1 MFRPRSRTFLAAS
14 IAVLALL
21 TSCKTVDYAPRPRG
35 PRTMAPDRAVEAVA
49 ATIPAGAPVTEIP
62 FRAENATLVFQ
73 SALDRAARAAGETAR
88 TDGAPPTVIVPDAGS
103 PWVLETIRVPSGIR
117 LVFEPGAEVQA
128 LRGSFKDSGQV
139 LFELK
144 DVQNVEIL
152 GYGATIRMWRE
163 DYQGRDYDRGQWRHI
178 FSLRGVTNVRIA
190 GLTLLESGGDGV
202 YVGRGRQNY
211 SRDVHLLDLTIRD
224 QHRQAVSVISA
235 ENLLIE
241 RCVLSATRGHFPMA
255 GIDFEPNRADE
266 RFVNCVVRDSVITDN
281 IGAGVMFQLRRFD
294 ETTRPFDVRIENTL
308 ISGNG
313 LGLLLLGTRQGAR
326 GTIDFTDSDLYGI
339 RFKVP
344 LREVDLDINEE

>member
-1 MFRPRSRTFLAAS
+1 
-14 IAVLALL
+14 
-21 TSCKTVDYAPRPRG
+21 
-35 PRTMAPDRAVEAVA
+35 MAPDRAVEVAVA
-49 ATIPAGAPVTEIP
+49 SIPAGASVTEVP

-73 SALDRAARAAGETAR
+73 AALDRAARR
-88 TDGAPPTVIVPDAGS
+88 TDRNTGEAGLSAGALPTVVVPDAGS
-103 PWVLETIRVPSGIR
+103 PWILETVRVPSGIR
-117 LVFEPGAEVQA
+117 LVFEPGAEVRA
-128 LRGSFKDSGQV
+128 LRGSFENTGQV
-139 LFELK
+139 LFELH
-144 DVQNVEIL
+144 DVQDVEIT

-202 YVGRGRQNY
+202 YVGRSGNQSY

-224 QHRQAVSVISA
+224 QHRQGVSVISA

-241 RCVLSATRGHFPMA
+241 RCTLSATRGHLPMA

-266 RFVNCVVRDSVITDN
+266 RFINCVVRDSVITDN
-281 IGAGVMFQLRRFD
+281 SGAGVMFQLRRFD

-313 LGLLLLGTRQGAR
+313 LGLLLLGTRQGAQ
-326 GTIDFTDSDLYGI
+326 GSIDFANTDLYGI

-344 LREVDLDINEE
+344 LREVDLGINEQ